1 MCAIRGI
8 FLRIDWRYSAKRISP
23 ENSSIV
29 HVISF
34 QDSTHENRRPAAP
47 NTGLD
52 QIAGNRLV
60 EDPLDEF
67 LDVVQALPA
76 DHGERLVGR
85 PLAPFVDMRTRLVN
99 VVENYVL
106 RELKVKAAK
115 MLFPLCFG
123 EEPWMFLVNAWFV

>member
-1 MCAIRGI
+1 M
-8 FLRIDWRYSAKRISP
+8 
-23 ENSSIV
+23 

-34 QDSTHENRRPAAP
+34 KDGTHENRRPAAP

-60 EDPLDEF
+60 EDLLDEF

-99 VVENYVL
+99 VVENYLL
-106 RELKVKAAK
+106 RESKVKSAK
-115 MLFPLCFG
+115 MFFPLCLGDVAEAVFG
-123 EEPWMFLVNAWFV
+123 TRYVPVSKIHATHSGTVVC